1 MLVDLKKYAG
11 FNAPELKVER
21 LYNTKE
27 DYQAMDAFN
36 RKMTEVHRDYV
47 AKEKKSSI
55 SAKKLV
61 LTV

>member
-1 MLVDLKKYAG
+1 LQDITIRR
-11 FNAPELKVER
+11 FSI
-21 LYNTKE
+21 KE

-61 LTV
+61 LTD

>member
-27 DYQAMDAFN
+27 DYQAFN

-61 LTV
+61 LTD